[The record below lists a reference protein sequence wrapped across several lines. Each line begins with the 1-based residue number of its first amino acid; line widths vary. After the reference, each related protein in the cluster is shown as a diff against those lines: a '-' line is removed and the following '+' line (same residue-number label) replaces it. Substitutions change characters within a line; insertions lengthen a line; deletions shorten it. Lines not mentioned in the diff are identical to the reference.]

1 VTSLRVANYFLRLS
15 QDQEVRRS
23 LIVKT
28 DHLLSLFDNP
38 RQVIAKRNDKLL
50 DHHRYLSKKLPSD
63 RKGSEDFS
71 ILSSQL
77 LEELPRFLGSV
88 SRYFNIIVA
97 HFAGTQAAYHE
108 ALQERWTEFS
118 QQWLTVSPG
127 GTSGSDIESHHAT
140 THQPVAQIM
149 ESLAAG
155 LGIAVARSFN
165 FLPLPLSLQ
174 EDATN
179 SFCFRIRRRHER
191 VSPQESRISTFSP

>member
-1 VTSLRVANYFLRLS
+1 M
-15 QDQEVRRS
+15 RRS

-50 DHHRYLSKKLPSD
+50 DHHRYLQKKLPSD
-63 RKGSEDFS
+63 RKGSEDFV

-97 HFAGTQAAYHE
+97 HFAGSQAAYHE
-108 ALQERWTEFS
+108 ALQQRWTEFG
-118 QQWLTVSPG
+118 QQWLVRSPG
-127 GTSGSDIESHHAT
+127 GTLSEDVAAAHAAA
-140 THQPVAQIM
+140 HQPVAQIM

-155 LGIAVARSFN
+155 LGIVVARMSH
-165 FLPLPLSLQ
+165 S
-174 EDATN
+174 
-179 SFCFRIRRRHER
+179 
-191 VSPQESRISTFSP
+191 STRCYP